1 MRVFKKLSAK
11 ILVYDNLRK
20 VFKIHGTDSRN
31 EIMNR
36 RNLIGLL
43 ILAGLVVVAVLLYN
57 RSRMQASAQDD
68 MLTSVPVTVAPVTR
82 QHLTQNR
89 SIVGTIAANNDV
101 AIVSETQG
109 KVTGVLAEVG
119 QYRTAGTV
127 LIQVDDELKKA
138 ALESAETNFEKAK
151 KDVDRFGALLKD
163 RAATDQQAE
172 GARLAMKAAE
182 SQYVT
187 ARREF
192 NDTKIA
198 TPISGVVTARQV
210 DVGTYVQR
218 GTVVANVVD
227 ISRLKVK
234 LSVAEREVFRLRVG
248 DKVEVTTDVY
258 PGTVFPGEVHT
269 VSAKGDE
276 AHTYPVEI
284 VLENAKSHPLKAGMF
299 ATVRFADPS
308 GGDMLAVPR
317 EALIGSTKNPQV
329 YVLSQGIAHLRD
341 IVIGSEYGSLLEV
354 LSGLQERDTVVIGG
368 QNNLKDN
375 ATVKIIQ

>member
-1 MRVFKKLSAK
+1 MK
-11 ILVYDNLRK
+11 
-20 VFKIHGTDSRN
+20 
-31 EIMNR
+31 R
-36 RNLIGLL
+36 RNLLGLL
-43 ILAGLVVVAVLLYN
+43 ILAAVVVIGVLLYN

-82 QHLTQNR
+82 QHLTR
-89 SIVGTIAANNDV
+89 SRSLVGTITANNDV

-119 QYRTAGTV
+119 QYRTAGTI
-127 LIQVDDELKKA
+127 LIRVDDELKKA
-138 ALESAETNFEKAK
+138 TLESAETNFEKAK
-151 KDVDRFGALLKD
+151 KDLDRFESLLKD
-163 RAATDQQAE
+163 HAATDQQVE
-172 GARLAMKAAE
+172 GARLAMKSAE
-182 SQYVT
+182 AQFVT

-198 TPISGVVTARQV
+198 TPISGVVTARPV

-234 LSVAEREVFRLRVG
+234 LSVAEQEVFRLHVG

-258 PGTVFPGEVHT
+258 PGSVFPGEVHT

-284 VLENAKSHPLKAGMF
+284 ILENTRSHPLKAGMF
-299 ATVRFADPS
+299 ATVKFADLS
-308 GGDMLAVPR
+308 AGDLLAVPR
-317 EALIGSTKNPQV
+317 EALIGSMKNPQV
-329 YVLSQGIAHLRD
+329 YVVSQGMAHLRD
-341 IVIGSEYGSLLEV
+341 IVVGSEYGSLLEV
-354 LSGLQERDTVVIGG
+354 LGGLKEHDTVVVGG